1 MLHHFS
7 LHFFTPQVRGVY
19 HDIQDT
25 LTGCKNTVGTNH
37 LDIPM
42 PYLYHLPP
50 NKASDMYT
58 CCSNSVKLL
67 VRASGC
73 GIIVTEIAKS
83 NHFKETFWSI
93 FSSATETT
101 FSVCFSTER
110 NRNSWSQEKVAAAA
124 AFSTPSSTCFSS
136 ETQTSV
142 ILFWSWE
149 WFHAISINLTKPSA
163 LIRFACLR

>member
-37 LDIPM
+37 LDTPM

-73 GIIVTEIAKS
+73 GVIVTEIAKS
-83 NHFKETFWSI
+83 NHFKEPFGLSLVLLRRQLSLFAFPLKEIETPGLKRRLQQQQLFLHHLPPALVQRPRQVRSSSGVGSGSMLFPSI
-93 FSSATETT
+93 
-101 FSVCFSTER
+101 
-110 NRNSWSQEKVAAAA
+110 
-124 AFSTPSSTCFSS
+124 
-136 ETQTSV
+136 
-142 ILFWSWE
+142 
-149 WFHAISINLTKPSA
+149 
-163 LIRFACLR
+163 